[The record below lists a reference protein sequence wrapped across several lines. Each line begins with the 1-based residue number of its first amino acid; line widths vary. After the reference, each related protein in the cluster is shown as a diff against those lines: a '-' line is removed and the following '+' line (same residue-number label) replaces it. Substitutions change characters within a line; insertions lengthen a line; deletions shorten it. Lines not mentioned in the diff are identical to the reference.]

1 MSVQIRFLGEGL
13 WLLPEIVEH
22 GCNLPKPSCELTS
35 RETLKRA
42 RSTSGTILEGGYR
55 LVTLDL
61 LPTKNVQAR
70 LMNVRLA
77 AKVGVSIMG
86 LLLAALPVMACTI
99 PGTAMTKAEHDC
111 CKKMAEQ
118 CGRSRM
124 AKSHG
129 CCQTQATPNDSK
141 VLKASSFQLEHSLVD
156 LHALP
161 ATLRAADDLQL
172 TVASSFPSPTHSPPG
187 LLASATT
194 VLRI

>member
-1 MSVQIRFLGEGL
+1 
-13 WLLPEIVEH
+13 
-22 GCNLPKPSCELTS
+22 
-35 RETLKRA
+35 
-42 RSTSGTILEGGYR
+42 
-55 LVTLDL
+55 
-61 LPTKNVQAR
+61 
-70 LMNVRLA
+70 MNVKLA
-77 AKVGVSIMG
+77 AKVGVSILG

-99 PGTAMTKAEHDC
+99 PGAAMTKAEHDC

-118 CGRSRM
+118 CGRSGM

-141 VLKASSFQLEHSLVD
+141 VLKASSFQLDRSLVN

-161 ATLRAADDLQL
+161 ATLRVADGLQL
-172 TVASSFPSPTHSPPG
+172 TFASNFPSPTHSPPG